1 MSNILYIEKKDMR
14 GCFAVINDTIK
25 VETEVDEN
33 GIMTI
38 TRTKN
43 IGIPKF
49 QKILENGEIN
59 NIREENGK
67 IILDITTS
75 ERPF

>member
-1 MSNILYIEKKDMR
+1 MSNILYIEKNMR
-14 GCFAVINDTIK
+14 DCFAIPNDTIK

-33 GIMTI
+33 GIMTM

-43 IGIPKF
+43 IGIPKL